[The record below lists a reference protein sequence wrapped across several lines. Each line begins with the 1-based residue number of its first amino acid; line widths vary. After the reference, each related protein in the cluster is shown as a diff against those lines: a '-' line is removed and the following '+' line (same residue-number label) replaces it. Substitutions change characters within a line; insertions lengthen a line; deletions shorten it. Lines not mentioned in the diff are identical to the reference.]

1 MKESKAFNII
11 LIILAVILV
20 VFGGWRLVSPLSFY
34 TFSALVLP
42 NEAGL
47 LSEVRGAGG
56 IIMVCGLV
64 VALGVFRHDWS
75 RTSIMLAAVVFLS
88 LGLGRVIG
96 FALDGSPGAG
106 VIPGMA
112 IELACGALALFAYF
126 KYRETD
132 VA

>member
-1 MKESKAFNII
+1 MKESKGLNII

-42 NEAGL
+42 SEAGL

-56 IIMVCGLV
+56 IIMGSGLV

-75 RTSIMLAAVVFLS
+75 RTSIVIAAVVFLS
-88 LGLGRVIG
+88 LGLGRVLG
-96 FALDGSPGAG
+96 FVLDGSPGPG

-112 IELACGALALFAYF
+112 VELVCGALALFAFF